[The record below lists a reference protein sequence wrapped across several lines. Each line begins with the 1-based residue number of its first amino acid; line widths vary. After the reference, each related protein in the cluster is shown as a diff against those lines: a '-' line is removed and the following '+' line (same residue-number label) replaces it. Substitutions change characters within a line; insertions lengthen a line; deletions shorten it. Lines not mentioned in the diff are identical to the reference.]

1 MNIDEE
7 RSVTRG
13 ERDDPYGFYSLE
25 IVETIKKY
33 RDINVMSVLDFGCG
47 EQPFRRLFDTHS
59 YRYMSYDIQQN
70 RTSSVTFLSTSEI
83 PENYFD
89 LVIVSDVL
97 EHCQNLDDTIET
109 IFKTLK
115 VGGRVIFSMPF
126 LYREHEVPY
135 DYWRLTSY
143 NQVQLFSKFG
153 KIVEFRKIGS
163 PLDVAR
169 IILNEGLSSKS
180 FIARIMKYIAIKLL
194 SIMKQGNFYEFSKS
208 TYFSS
213 IIVVKK

>member
-7 RSVTRG
+7 RSLTRG
-13 ERDDPYGFYSLE
+13 DRYDPYEFYSTE
-25 IVETIKKY
+25 IITTIKNY
-33 RDINVMSVLDFGCG
+33 CGCNEISVLDFGCG
-47 EQPFRRLFDTHS
+47 EQPFRKLFDEIS
-59 YRYMSYDIQQN
+59 CKYMSYDLQQN
-70 RTSSVTFLSTSEI
+70 NSSSVTFLTTSEI

-97 EHCQNLDDTIET
+97 EHCRNLDDTIET

-115 VGGRVIFSMPF
+115 AGGHVIFSMPF

-143 NQVQLFSKFG
+143 KQLQLFSEFG
-153 KIVEFRKIGS
+153 KVVEFRKIGS

-169 IILNEGLSSKS
+169 IILNESLSSKS
-180 FIARIMKYIAIKLL
+180 FTARIMKYMAIKFLNF
-194 SIMKQGNFYEFSKS
+194 MKKGDLYEFSTG

-213 IIVVKK
+213 ITVVKK